1 MKYQLVF
8 LLLSYSLFCY
18 GQEMYSVKDFGAVPN
33 DNKDDWEAF
42 QQCIHLAISQSET
55 PYIFVPEGEYI
66 ISDELIFD
74 FLEKEVSFVGENK
87 NGKIPIIKSV
97 SKKNLI
103 WAKGF
108 LFTPSKGIFTIKNF
122 KIIGNNLPYTPAHN
136 KINKAEWNAAILITD
151 KNQAYVDNVII
162 KNHYGQGIHIS
173 ATQQEGIDLN
183 SRFDKVVV
191 QNSKINDVWGHHPKS
206 DSYGDAIYLSNVKS
220 AEIKNNI
227 IFNNIHQ
234 TKQLGR
240 AGIVV
245 EYMAENVKI
254 IKNKILGGYDRP
266 LHIEATYGGHLV
278 ENNQF
283 KGSDMGLI
291 IAENLS
297 NQYQSSII
305 RNNLFTNEGLIKEES
320 LRKSYGYGN
329 YGDRALVYII
339 TNGESQSQINFKGN
353 DFIVQDNYEYETNSM
368 VNNRSSN
375 IIFEANSFHSGNRK
389 GLGIFNYGKGILKK
403 NKIQKTIFVK

>member
-1 MKYQLVF
+1 MKFHLI
-8 LLLSYSLFCY
+8 LLFFYSLFCN
-18 GQEMYSVKDFGAVPN
+18 GQQIYNVKDFGAVPN

-42 QQCIHLAISQSET
+42 QKCIDSAISISEV

-74 FLEKEVSFVGENK
+74 FLEKKVSFIGENK
-87 NGKIPIIKSV
+87 NGKIPVVKSV

-108 LFTPSKGIFTIKNF
+108 LFTPSKGIFIIKNF
-122 KIIGNNLPYTPAHN
+122 KIIGNNTPYTPVHN
-136 KINKAEWNAAILITD
+136 KINKPEWNAVILITD
-151 KNQAYVDNVII
+151 KNQAYVDNVIVE
-162 KNHYGQGIHIS
+162 NHYGQGIHIS
-173 ATQQEGIDLN
+173 TTQQEGIDL
-183 SRFDKVVV
+183 SGRFDKVVI
-191 QNSKINDVWGHHPKS
+191 QNSKILDVWGHHPKS

-227 IFNNIHQ
+227 IFNNLSQ
-234 TKQLGR
+234 TKQFGR

-305 RNNLFTNEGLIKEES
+305 RNNLFTNEGLIKDEN
-320 LRKSYGYGN
+320 LRKSYGYGS
-329 YGDRALVYII
+329 YGDRALVYIV
-339 TNGESQSQINFKGN
+339 TNGESSLQMKFEKNH
-353 DFIVQDNYEYETNSM
+353 FIVKDDYEYETNAII
-368 VNNRSSN
+368 NNRSSN
-375 IIFEANSFHSGNRK
+375 IIFESNSFHSGNRK
-389 GLGIFNYGKGILKK
+389 GLGVFNYGKGILKK

>member
-8 LLLSYSLFCY
+8 LLLFCFLFCN
-18 GQEMYSVKDFGAVPN
+18 GQKNYNVKDFGAVPN

-42 QQCIHLAISQSET
+42 QKCINSAISTGEA

-74 FLEKEVSFVGENK
+74 FLEKKVSFVGENK

-122 KIIGNNLPYTPAHN
+122 KIIGNNPPYTPTHN

-151 KNQAYVDNVII
+151 KNQAYVNNVIVE
-162 KNHYGQGIHIS
+162 NHYGQGIHIS
-173 ATQQEGIDLN
+173 TTQQEGIDLS

-191 QNSKINDVWGHHPKS
+191 ENSKINDVWGHHPKF

-227 IFNNIHQ
+227 IFNNISR

-245 EYMAENVKI
+245 EYMAENIKI

-291 IAENLS
+291 IAESLS

-305 RNNLFTNEGLIKEES
+305 RNNLFTNEGLIKDEN

-329 YGDRALVYII
+329 YGDRALLYII
-339 TNGESQSQINFKGN
+339 TNGESQSQINFKSN
-353 DFIVQDNYEYETNSM
+353 HFIVQDNYEYETNSM

-375 IIFEANSFHSGNRK
+375 IIFETNSFHSGNRK
-389 GLGIFNYGKGILKK
+389 GLGIFNYGRGILKR